1 MLARVRSGALRGIE
15 AIVVDVEV
23 DVSSG
28 LPHTTTVGLP
38 DGAVR
43 EASDRIRA
51 ALRNAGFEYPQK
63 RVTVNLAPAGVR
75 KEGAAFDLP
84 IALGILAADEKA
96 SVPDPSRWCVL
107 GEVGLDGRV
116 HGVRGALPVA
126 AAARRAGLT
135 RLLVPAANA
144 AEAALAGGVDVVGVE
159 TLAHAIAHL
168 RGEAPLAATTG
179 DAAALLAATPLAAG
193 DLADVRGQASA
204 KRALEV
210 AAAGAHNI
218 LLLGPPGSGKTM
230 LARRLPSILPPLALD
245 EAIEVTAIHSVAG
258 LLDGRPLVTARPV
271 RAPHCSISDAALLGG
286 GNPIRPGEV
295 TLAHRGVLFLD
306 ELPEFRRNVLEP
318 LRQPLEERRITVAR
332 GSGALVFPSAF
343 QLVAAMNPCP
353 CGWLGDAADT
363 CRCTPPVLDRYRARV
378 SGPLL
383 DRIDLHVEV
392 PRVPVAVLAEDAA
405 LEESSAAVRAR
416 VEAARARQRARL
428 GERAILLNAHVSG
441 RDVRR
446 LCRIGAAGRRLLE
459 AASERL
465 GLSARAYTR
474 ILRVARTIADLAG
487 EDDVSTSHLAEA
499 IQYRSLDRAPRGQPG
514 SRFA

>member
-1 MLARVRSGALRGIE
+1 MLARVRSGALRGID

-51 ALRNAGFEYPQK
+51 ALRNAGFSYPQR

-75 KEGAAFDLP
+75 KEGPHYDLP
-84 IALGILAADEKA
+84 IALGILAAEAKPA
-96 SVPDPSRWCVL
+96 LPDLAPWCVL
-107 GEVGLDGRV
+107 GELGLDGRV
-116 HGVRGALPVA
+116 HAVRGVLPIA
-126 AAARRAGLT
+126 AAACRAGLEGI
-135 RLLVPAANA
+135 LVPAANA
-144 AEAALAGGVDVVGVE
+144 AEAALAGGPRVIGVE
-159 TLAHAIAHL
+159 SLEEAVAHL
-168 RGEAPLAATTG
+168 RGETLRAATRV
-179 DAAALLAATPLAAG
+179 DATALLAASSLAAG
-193 DLADVRGQASA
+193 DLADVRAQPHA

-210 AAAGAHNI
+210 AAAGGHNV
-218 LLLGPPGSGKTM
+218 LLIGPPGSGKTM
-230 LARRLPSILPPLALD
+230 LARRLPSILPPLTLE

-258 LLDGRPLVTARPV
+258 LLDGRPLVATRPV
-271 RAPHCSISDAALLGG
+271 RAPHCTISDAALLGG
-286 GNPIRPGEV
+286 GSPIRPGEV

-332 GSGALVFPSAF
+332 GAGAVAFPADF
-343 QLVAAMNPCP
+343 QLIAAMNPCP
-353 CGWLGDAADT
+353 CGYLGDPAEI
-363 CRCTPPVLDRYRARV
+363 CHCTPPVLDRYRARV

-392 PRVPVAVLAEDAA
+392 PRIPVGVLTDDGAAE
-405 LEESSAAVRAR
+405 EPSAAVRLRIDAAR
-416 VEAARARQRARL
+416 VRQRARL
-428 GERAILLNAHVSG
+428 PGRAAACNAHIGG
-441 RDVRR
+441 RETRR
-446 LCRIGAAGRRLLE
+446 LCRIGVAGRRLLE

-474 ILRVARTIADLAG
+474 ILRVARTIADLAD
-487 EDDVSTSHLAEA
+487 EAEITSAHLAEA
-499 IQYRSLDRAPRGQPG
+499 VQYRSLDRPLCR
-514 SRFA
+514 